1 MRLSLPFIHQ
11 AFRPALTGTGN
22 RCAFHGE
29 KFDNMADQS
38 FIVVHELTE
47 DFDLEN
53 ELFEDE
59 DDLMILSAVSCFM
72 RRDLNRIQDYFEVTV
87 PSYAPS
93 EFRSHFRMTRG
104 TCEILCREIMNT
116 GKIPA
121 RNTRERLPI
130 PPVKQVL
137 AFLWS
142 MANQEPTRLVADRF
156 NITMSSVDRVLH
168 RGTRAL
174 ADISAES
181 YQVAKWYMFLSLD
194 FICLF
199 VSVSRI
205 SFSFRHFCYYE
216 GFYFWSLLHI
226 HSFSSRVSHNHSSP
240 WFDIYAEL
248 SCACYLHICFIF

>member
-1 MRLSLPFIHQ
+1 
-11 AFRPALTGTGN
+11 
-22 RCAFHGE
+22 
-29 KFDNMADQS
+29 MADQS
-38 FIVVHELTE
+38 SIVVHELTE

-53 ELFEDE
+53 ELFRDE
-59 DDLMILSAVSCFM
+59 DDLMILSAVGCFM
-72 RRDLNRIQDYFEVTV
+72 RCDLNRIQDYFEVTV
-87 PSYAPS
+87 SSYAPS
-93 EFRSHFRMTRG
+93 VFRNHFRMTRG

-174 ADISAES
+174 ADISAE
-181 YQVAKWYMFLSLD
+181 YIKWPNGTCFYLWILFVGLFLFLESLFLSD
-194 FICLF
+194 IF
-199 VSVSRI
+199 VIMKVFTFEAFCTYILSAHVYI
-205 SFSFRHFCYYE
+205 SS
-216 GFYFWSLLHI
+216 
-226 HSFSSRVSHNHSSP
+226 NHSSLR
-240 WFDIYAEL
+240 FDIQ
-248 SCACYLHICFIF
+248 S